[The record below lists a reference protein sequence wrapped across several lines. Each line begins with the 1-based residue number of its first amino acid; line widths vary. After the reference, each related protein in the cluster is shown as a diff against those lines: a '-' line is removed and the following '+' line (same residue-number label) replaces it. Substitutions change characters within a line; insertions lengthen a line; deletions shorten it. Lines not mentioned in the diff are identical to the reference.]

1 VNKNL
6 LSLYGL
12 KWNPFSPD
20 APHEALLVTSRA
32 ESFCWRIEQ
41 LARQGGF
48 ALVHGEPGTGKSVLL
63 RILVARIQAIR
74 DLSVGVLT
82 RPQAKTSD
90 FYRELGHLFG
100 VPFSP
105 HNRWAGA
112 KALRERWQA
121 HLDASLCRPVL
132 IVDEAQ
138 EMLPSVLGELRL
150 LVSTELDAKQA
161 LTVVLAG
168 DARLLEKL
176 KLPDLV
182 PVGTRIRTRLHAEP
196 ASVDELL
203 TYLRHALDQAGSPS
217 LMSSEVMTALCEHAA
232 GNLRVLMNLADE
244 LLTHAVQRQADTINE
259 KLFFEVY
266 GQATQGRGRKA
277 ATR

>member
-1 VNKNL
+1 MNKNL

-12 KWNPFSPD
+12 KWNPFAAD
-20 APHEALLVTSRA
+20 APHEALLVTAKA

-63 RILVARIQAIR
+63 RILVARMQAIR

-82 RPQAKTSD
+82 RPQAKTND
-90 FYRELGHLFG
+90 FYRELGHLFT
-100 VPFSP
+100 VPMSP

-121 HLDASLCRPVL
+121 HVDSSMCRPVL

-150 LVSTELDAKQA
+150 LVSTELDARQA

-168 DARLLEKL
+168 DGRLLDKL

-182 PVGTRIRTRLHAEP
+182 PVGTRIRTRLHAQA

-203 TYLRHALDQAGSPS
+203 TYLRHALEQAGSPS

-232 GNLRVLMNLADE
+232 GNLRVLMNMADE
-244 LLTHAVQRQADTINE
+244 LLTHAVQRQSDSIDE

-266 GQATQGRGRKA
+266 GQATQARGRKA